1 MQVHDKHQSND
12 RRMTRVKVITDKH
25 TTNDVF

>member
-1 MQVHDKHQSND
+1 MQVHDKHQGED
-12 RRMTRVKVITDKH
+12 RGMARVKVITEKH